1 MITFEQLEAMRVALK
16 KKYTL
21 LTIIGIIVLIV
32 AAIVILSME
41 LPFTFGF
48 SLIMVVGVVY
58 LIIALALTSKQA
70 KEFSLSFKSYFVKSS
85 LEKIFTNLKYLP
97 DSGISRETIASTNMM
112 RMGDRY
118 SSNDL
123 VIGNYKNIGFTQS
136 DVHIEE
142 EHETRDSD
150 GHTRRYYVTIFKGRW
165 MIFDFNKVFKADVQ
179 VAQKGFGNNKVGSWF
194 SGEQKFQKVEME
206 SQEFNKAFNV
216 YAQQPLDAFYI
227 LTPKVMEKIKNLDE
241 RNDGKLLLC
250 FINNKLHVGIY
261 NYEDSFEHKSVFSK
275 IDEEKT
281 RNDIS
286 TDIQKI
292 TMFVDELELDNDL
305 FKNSNI

>member
-1 MITFEQLEAMRVALK
+1 MVTFEQLEEMRIALK

-21 LTIIGIIVLIV
+21 FIIIGLIV
-32 AAIVILSME
+32 VAVAALISFIFDFPPVLVMIGGVL
-41 LPFTFGF
+41 TF
-48 SLIMVVGVVY
+48 
-58 LIIALALTSKQA
+58 IITMFCTSKQA
-70 KEFSLSFKSYFVKSS
+70 KEYYLAFKSYFVKSA
-85 LEKIFTNLKYLP
+85 LANIFTNLNYQP
-97 DSGISRETIASTNMM
+97 DNGISRATIASTNMM

-123 VIGNYKNIGFTQS
+123 VTGNYKTIGFTQS

-165 MIFDFNKVFKADVQ
+165 MIFDFNKTFKADVQ
-179 VAQKGFGNNKVGSWF
+179 VAQKGFGNNKLGSWF
-194 SGEQKFQKVEME
+194 SGEQKFEKVEME

-227 LTPKVMEKIKNLDE
+227 LTPKIMEKIRNLDE
-241 RNDGKLLLC
+241 KNEGKLLLC
-250 FINNKLHVGIY
+250 FIDNKLHVGIY
-261 NYEDSFEHKSVFSK
+261 NYEDSFEHKSVFK
-275 IDEEKT
+275 PIDEEKT
-281 RNDIS
+281 RTDIS

-292 TMFVDELELDNDL
+292 TMFIDELELDNDL
-305 FKNSNI
+305 FKKN

>member
-1 MITFEQLEAMRVALK
+1 MITFGKLEEMREALK

-21 LTIIGIIVLIV
+21 LIIIGIMVVVGIALIIF
-32 AAIVILSME
+32 ALE
-41 LPFTFGF
+41 LPFPFIVFG
-48 SLIMVVGVVY
+48 LICY
-58 LIIALALTSKQA
+58 ILIAVLCTSKQA
-70 KEFSLSFKSYFVKSS
+70 KEYSLAFKNYFVKST
-85 LEKIFTNLKYLP
+85 LEKIFTNLKYYP
-97 DSGISRETIASTNMM
+97 DNGISRETIASTNMM

-123 VIGNYKNIGFTQS
+123 VTGNYKSIGFTQS

-165 MIFDFNKVFKADVQ
+165 MIFDFNKKFKADVQ

-194 SGEQKFQKVEME
+194 SGEEKFKKVEME

-227 LTPKVMEKIKNLDE
+227 LTPKIMEKIKNLDE
-241 RNDGKLLLC
+241 RNEGKLLLC
-250 FINNKLHVGIY
+250 FIDNKLHVGIY
-261 NYEDSFEHKSVFSK
+261 NYEDSFEHKSVFK
-275 IDEEKT
+275 TTDEEKT

-292 TMFVDELELDNDL
+292 TMFIDELELDNDL

>member
-1 MITFEQLEAMRVALK
+1 MVTFEQLEEMRIALK

-21 LTIIGIIVLIV
+21 FIIIGLIV
-32 AAIVILSME
+32 VAVAALISFIFDFPPVLVMIGGAL
-41 LPFTFGF
+41 TF
-48 SLIMVVGVVY
+48 
-58 LIIALALTSKQA
+58 IIAMFCTSKQA
-70 KEFSLSFKSYFVKSS
+70 KEYSLAFKSYFVKSS
-85 LEKIFTNLKYLP
+85 LANIFTNLNYQP
-97 DSGISRETIASTNMM
+97 DNGISRATIASTNMM

-123 VIGNYKNIGFTQS
+123 VTGNYKTIGFTQS

-165 MIFDFNKVFKADVQ
+165 MIFDFNKTFKADVQ
-179 VAQKGFGNNKVGSWF
+179 VAQKGFGNNKLGSWF
-194 SGEQKFQKVEME
+194 SGEQKFEKVEME

-227 LTPKVMEKIKNLDE
+227 LTPKIMEKIRNLDE
-241 RNDGKLLLC
+241 KNEGKLLLC
-250 FINNKLHVGIY
+250 FIDNKLHVGIY
-261 NYEDSFEHKSVFSK
+261 NYEDSFEHKSVFK
-275 IDEEKT
+275 PIDEEKT
-281 RNDIS
+281 RTDIS

-292 TMFVDELELDNDL
+292 TMFIDELELDNDL
-305 FKNSNI
+305 FKKN

>member
-1 MITFEQLEAMRVALK
+1 MITFEQLEEMRVALK

-21 LTIIGIIVLIV
+21 FIIIGLIV
-32 AAIVILSME
+32 VAITALISVILNWPPILVMVG
-41 LPFTFGF
+41 LVLTF
-48 SLIMVVGVVY
+48 
-58 LIIALALTSKQA
+58 IIALICTAKPA
-70 KEFSLSFKSYFVKSS
+70 KEYSLAFKNYFVKAS
-85 LEKIFTNLKYLP
+85 LEKIFTNLKYQP
-97 DSGISRETIASTNMM
+97 DNGISHTTIASTNMM

-123 VIGNYKNIGFTQS
+123 VTGNYKTIGFTQS

-142 EHETRDSD
+142 EHTTTDSD
-150 GHTRRYYVTIFKGRW
+150 GNTRTYYVTIFKGRW
-165 MIFDFNKVFKADVQ
+165 MIFDFNKSFKADVQ
-179 VAQKGFGNNKVGSWF
+179 VAQKGFGNNKLGNSWF
-194 SGEQKFQKVEME
+194 SKEKKFEKVQME

-227 LTPKVMEKIKNLDE
+227 LTPKIMEKIKNLDE
-241 RNDGKLLLC
+241 RNEGRLLLC
-250 FINNKLHVGIY
+250 FIDNKLHVGIY
-261 NYEDSFEHKSVFSK
+261 NYEDSFEHKSVFK
-275 IDEEKT
+275 PIDEEKT

-305 FKNSNI
+305 FKRK

>member
-1 MITFEQLEAMRVALK
+1 MVTFEQLEEMRIALK

-21 LTIIGIIVLIV
+21 FIIIGLIV
-32 AAIVILSME
+32 VAVAALISFIFDFPPVLVMIGGVL
-41 LPFTFGF
+41 TF
-48 SLIMVVGVVY
+48 
-58 LIIALALTSKQA
+58 IITMFCTSKQA
-70 KEFSLSFKSYFVKSS
+70 KEYSLAFKSYFVKSA
-85 LEKIFTNLKYLP
+85 LANIFTNLNYQP
-97 DSGISRETIASTNMM
+97 DNGISRATIASTNMM

-123 VIGNYKNIGFTQS
+123 VTGNYKTIGFTQS

-165 MIFDFNKVFKADVQ
+165 MIFDFNKTFKADVQ
-179 VAQKGFGNNKVGSWF
+179 VAQKGFGNNKLGSWF
-194 SGEQKFQKVEME
+194 SGEQKFEKVEME

-227 LTPKVMEKIKNLDE
+227 LTPKIMEKIRNLDE
-241 RNDGKLLLC
+241 KNEGKLLLC
-250 FINNKLHVGIY
+250 FIDNKLHVGIY
-261 NYEDSFEHKSVFSK
+261 NYEDSFEHKSVFK
-275 IDEEKT
+275 PIDEEKT
-281 RNDIS
+281 RTDIS

-292 TMFVDELELDNDL
+292 TMFIDELELDNDL
-305 FKNSNI
+305 FKKN